1 MTDVL
6 TGTLVLFNT
15 LVVPTW
21 ELDSQKLT
29 YFLRSHRGQ
38 EQHGNPTPDSQVRD
52 LPPWGWACWVFPF
65 VGLLQAV
72 GEGPRVAPRCVRE
85 GLSHGAAG
93 RCFHLQPP

>member
-21 ELDSQKLT
+21 KLDSQKLT

-38 EQHGNPTPDSQVRD
+38 EQHGNPTPDSQFRD
-52 LPPWGWACWVFPF
+52 LPLGGGRTGFSPLWGFSRRWVR
-65 VGLLQAV
+65 AH
-72 GEGPRVAPRCVRE
+72 R
-85 GLSHGAAG
+85 
-93 RCFHLQPP
+93 